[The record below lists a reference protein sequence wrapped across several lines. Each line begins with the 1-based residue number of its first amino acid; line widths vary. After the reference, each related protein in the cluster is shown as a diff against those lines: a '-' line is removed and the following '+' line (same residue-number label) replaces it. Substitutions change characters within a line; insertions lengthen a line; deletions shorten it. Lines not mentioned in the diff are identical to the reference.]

1 MQGVSFGNMQLLN
14 LCFFMICFVFKKQQD
29 NRVLEEIDRRL
40 LIVLYTPCGIKDTKT
55 VVLNYNY
62 RGIPVVATPVS
73 PTSISGYNI
82 GWLWWSF
89 YF

>member
-40 LIVLYTPCGIKDTKT
+40 LIVVYTPCGIKDTKT
-55 VVLNYNY
+55 VVLIIVVFPYCLLPFRLLPF
-62 RGIPVVATPVS
+62 RGTI
-73 PTSISGYNI
+73 
-82 GWLWWSF
+82 
-89 YF
+89 